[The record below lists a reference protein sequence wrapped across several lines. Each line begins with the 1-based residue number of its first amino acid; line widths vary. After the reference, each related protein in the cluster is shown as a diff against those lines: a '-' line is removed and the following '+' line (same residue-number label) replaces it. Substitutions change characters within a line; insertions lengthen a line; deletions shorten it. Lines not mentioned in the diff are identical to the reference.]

1 MIFGVVVIFFLT
13 AANFAGEG
21 VVGGGVCGGGRV
33 SKKLC
38 SLNFLISFKIRANC
52 KMSRMCS
59 RELLVTALARS
70 AGLSGRLIKVTLSE
84 KRS

>member
-33 SKKLC
+33 SKKVVF
-38 SLNFLISFKIRANC
+38 SKFSN
-52 KMSRMCS
+52 
-59 RELLVTALARS
+59 
-70 AGLSGRLIKVTLSE
+70 
-84 KRS
+84 